1 MGSRAAGTPAMD
13 LVKDDD
19 NEGHRDLITEVQV
32 RIRDGGDMVVAA
44 AVNMICDVADAMVSS
59 LYSY

>member
-44 AVNMICDVADAMVSS
+44 AVNMILLKAEGGCHGYVDK
-59 LYSY
+59 

>member
-1 MGSRAAGTPAMD
+1 MD

-44 AVNMICDVADAMVSS
+44 AVNMILLRRKADAMVT
-59 LYSY
+59 

>member
-1 MGSRAAGTPAMD
+1 VGSRAAGTPAMD

-44 AVNMICDVADAMVSS
+44 AVI
-59 LYSY
+59 